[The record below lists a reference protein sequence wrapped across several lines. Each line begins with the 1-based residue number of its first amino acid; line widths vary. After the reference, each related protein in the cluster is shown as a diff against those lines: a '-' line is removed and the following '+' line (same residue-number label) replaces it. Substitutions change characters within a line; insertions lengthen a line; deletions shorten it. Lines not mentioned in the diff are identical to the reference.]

1 MLVNIIMLCLI
12 KESFK
17 KYYLLIYVFIR
28 VPVFSDILNLFTL
41 PILMLISIIII
52 LMCLMNY
59 IGITNL
65 FTDILMCN
73 WRKISVFNVKF

>member
-1 MLVNIIMLCLI
+1 MLVNIIILCLI

-52 LMCLMNY
+52 LMCLINY

-65 FTDILMCN
+65 ITGILMCN
-73 WRKISVFNVKF
+73 

>member
-1 MLVNIIMLCLI
+1 MLVNIIILCLI
-12 KESFK
+12 KE
-17 KYYLLIYVFIR
+17 YYLLIYVFIR

-52 LMCLMNY
+52 LMCLINY

-65 FTDILMCN
+65 ITGILMCN
-73 WRKISVFNVKF
+73 

>member
-65 FTDILMCN
+65 ITDILMCN
-73 WRKISVFNVKF
+73 

>member
-73 WRKISVFNVKF
+73 